1 MNRSIWLT
9 FAIGVSSFVTAC
21 GVVGNSSTNVGGGVG
36 GGSQTD
42 TTHFS
47 VTTPVSATA
56 RTQVSFTVTALDAS
70 NNVVTSYSGTVH
82 FTSTDAQALLPGNS
96 TLVNGTGTFSAEL
109 DAGSWT
115 ISATAAATAS
125 ITGTSS
131 MISVTAPAQLAITPG
146 NPPSGTAGDV
156 YNPERSRYVKCVP
169 GSPGCIC
176 RYDLCLRR
184 VVTPSFTF
192 MATGGVSPYSWTW
205 APATNSSLPPG
216 LILDKAVISG
226 TPTSPGSYNVV
237 VTVTDSGSPAAQMSA
252 NYTIAIALPPPP
264 AINAVTLLPIGT
276 LGSPYVGFTF
286 TTSAGTGALTWS
298 EAGALPQGMTL
309 SMEGALSGT
318 PTVAGSFPITVMAR
332 DSFGQSSTP
341 VPVTL
346 QVLTQGFSPTGSMA
360 TERVLHTATLLGD
373 GTVLVA
379 GGVNNT
385 DFPTMA
391 ELYDPTTAKFAQTK
405 GSLTMIRVSPIATL
419 LKSGKVLL
427 VGGKSGPGVEL
438 ATAEVFDPATGT
450 FAATSGNMSDGRTYG
465 TATLLKDGTVL
476 VTGGLDPAGDGPGT
490 PIATAEIYDPAADSF
505 TLTGSMTTARFFQTA
520 TLLENGMVLITGGL
534 NSGQPLATAEIYD
547 PVAKTFSSTGTMTMA
562 RMGHTATLLS
572 SGKVLLAGGAGSFG
586 GDSLAAAELYD
597 PSSGSFTA
605 TNPMISAR
613 STHTATLL
621 QNGQVLVAGGAGVF
635 YGRGQSTSLSSAE
648 LFDPTTGNFTATAD
662 MTAVREQHTATL
674 LNTGEVLVVGGSNG
688 TIGYSTT
695 TTVLATA
702 ELYQ

>member
-9 FAIGVSSFVTAC
+9 FAIGVSGFVTAC
-21 GVVGNSSTNVGGGVG
+21 GVVGNSNINGG
-36 GGSQTD
+36 GGSQMAA
-42 TTHFS
+42 THFS
-47 VTTPVSATA
+47 VTAPVSATA

-82 FTSTDAQALLPGNS
+82 FASTDAQAHLPGNS
-96 TLVNGTGTFSAEL
+96 TLVNGTGTFSADL

-115 ISATAAATAS
+115 ISATDAATAS

-131 MISVTAPAQLAITPG
+131 MVSVAALAQLAITPG

-156 YNPERSRYVKCVP
+156 YNPETSRYVRCAP
-169 GSPGCIC
+169 GSNGCIC
-176 RYDLCLRR
+176 RYGLCLKR
-184 VVTPSFTF
+184 VVTLPFTF

-205 APATNSSLPPG
+205 TPATNSSLPPG
-216 LILDKAVISG
+216 LILTKAVISG
-226 TPTSPGSYNVV
+226 TPTSPGSYDVV

-252 NYTIAIALPPPP
+252 NYTIAIGLPPPP

-276 LGSPYVGFTF
+276 LDSPYVGFKF
-286 TTSAGTGALTWS
+286 TTSAGTGALNWS
-298 EAGALPQGMTL
+298 EAGALPPGMTL
-309 SMEGALSGT
+309 SIDGVLPGT
-318 PTVAGSFPITVMAR
+318 PTVAGSFPITVMVR
-332 DSFGQSSTP
+332 DSFGQSATP
-341 VPVTL
+341 APLTL

-360 TERVLHTATLLGD
+360 TGRVLHTATLLGD
-373 GTVLVA
+373 GEVLVA

-391 ELYDPTTAKFAQTK
+391 ELYDPATAKFAPTT
-405 GSLTMIRVSPIATL
+405 GSLTTIRVSPIATL
-419 LKSGKVLL
+419 LGSGKVLI

-438 ATAEVFDPATGT
+438 ATAEVFDPATET
-450 FAATSGNMSDGRTYG
+450 FAATSGNMSDGRAFG

-490 PIATAEIYDPAADSF
+490 PIATAEIYDPATDSF
-505 TLTGSMTTARFFQTA
+505 TLTGSMTTGRFFHTA
-520 TLLENGMVLITGGL
+520 TLLQNGMVLITGGL
-534 NSGQPLATAEIYD
+534 NSGDPLATAEIYD
-547 PVAKTFSSTGTMTMA
+547 PVSKKFSSTGTMTMA
-562 RMGHTATLLS
+562 RMGHTATFLG
-572 SGKVLLAGGAGSFG
+572 SGKVLLAGGAGGFG
-586 GDSLAAAELYD
+586 GDSMTTAEVYD

-605 TNPMISAR
+605 TTPMISAR

-621 QNGQVLVAGGAGVF
+621 QNGQVLVAGGADVF
-635 YGRGQSTSLSSAE
+635 YGGGQSSSLSSAE

-662 MTAVREQHTATL
+662 MSAMREQHTATL